1 MGLTISS
8 RMRFS
13 ALFQSTHPVR
23 GGTAGW
29 QWWHWWGH
37 ISIHP
42 PREGWDA
49 NRTHIGIEIC
59 ISIHPPRE
67 GWDWRTSESRQS
79 STKFQSTHPVRG
91 GTTGIWN
98 ESLQRIISIHPPREG
113 WDQTSTQVN
122 RFCRVFQSTHP
133 VRGGTP
139 SFPDFPR
146 PLRYFNPPTP

>member
-1 MGLTISS
+1 MGQHIEYLPV
-8 RMRFS
+8 MDNK
-13 ALFQSTHPVR
+13 FQSTHPVR
-23 GGTAGW
+23 GGTYDF
-29 QWWHWWGH
+29 QPDEVFCI

-91 GTTGIWN
+91 GTSPEKYVALYGG
-98 ESLQRIISIHPPREG
+98 ISIHPPREG
-113 WDQTSTQVN
+113 WDFVFLHDVRCIDISIHPPREGWD
-122 RFCRVFQSTHP
+122 RFIP
-133 VRGGTP
+133 
-139 SFPDFPR
+139 
-146 PLRYFNPPTP
+146 